1 MGTSYGEFLTP
12 AKAKIAAGA
21 PRHAMTDPE
30 LVSVY
35 AYTTSDTR
43 WGYSPLNE
51 ALRSGDEARIAN
63 VENYRDTLNAALA
76 RLPDQP
82 GTVKRGAMLPES
94 VLERYSVGAVVT
106 EDAFTSTST
115 GPGFSGPHRFLIYS
129 RHGKRIEPYSAHPS
143 EHEVLFAA
151 GTRFEVYEIK
161 PGDGGQVTIYMEE
174 IE

>member
-1 MGTSYGEFLTP
+1 M
-12 AKAKIAAGA
+12 
-21 PRHAMTDPE
+21 
-30 LVSVY
+30 
-35 AYTTSDTR
+35 
-43 WGYSPLNE
+43 
-51 ALRSGDEARIAN
+51 
-63 VENYRDTLNAALA
+63 ENYRDTLNAALA

-106 EDAFTSTST
+106 EGAFTSTST

-151 GTRFEVYEIK
+151 GTRFRVLKVEPQDGDRLEIHLR
-161 PGDGGQVTIYMEE
+161 E